1 MFEIKDRFY
10 LDGKP
15 FQIISGAFHYFRT
28 VPEYW
33 RDRLEK
39 LVNLGC
45 NTVETYIPWNLHE
58 PRKGEF
64 HFDGMHDVCRFLDIA
79 TELGL
84 YIILRP
90 SPYICAEW
98 EFGGLPAWLLKDKGM
113 RLRCSYEPYL
123 KAVDEYYSV
132 LLPKVA
138 PYQVTR
144 GGNVILMQV
153 ENEYGYYGNDKAYL
167 SSLVS
172 MMRKYGIDVPL
183 VTSDGPWNKDVF
195 RSGMT
200 DEALPT
206 GNFGSSV
213 KWQFDQME
221 RIIGRD
227 RPLMCMEFWCGWFD
241 AWGEEHHT
249 FDVTANLDQ
258 YREEIRELLTRGNV
272 NFYMFEGGT
281 NFGFYAGRNQG
292 KTTADVTS
300 YDYDAILTEDGRI
313 TPKYTALREMIRE
326 YAPTREVPLTT
337 DIRRISYGRIE
348 CAGSCGLVS
357 QTEGLAPAVS
367 AYPLSM
373 EDLDCYYGYVLYRI
387 RLPEWETLKKIQLED
402 AHDRAIVIYDGK
414 IVFTALENI
423 GDEFEVSSDKA
434 GGVIDILIENIG
446 RENFGT
452 GLESQ
457 RKGILGG
464 VRINDHR
471 HFGYEM
477 YGIDPDSDMLERM
490 DFSHNAE
497 SCLPGFY
504 KFTFSAEETGD
515 TFLDT
520 TGFGKGVAFVN
531 GFDLGRFWDIGPQ
544 KRLYIPAPLLRKG
557 ENTIIL
563 LETDGRASDH
573 ISLESEPMLG

>member
-10 LDGKP
+10 LDSKP

-45 NTVETYIPWNLHE
+45 NTVETYIPWNFHE

-200 DEALPT
+200 DDALPT

-221 RIIGRD
+221 SIIGRD

-326 YAPTREVPLTT
+326 YAPTREIPLTT
-337 DIRRISYGRIE
+337 DIKRISYGRIE
-348 CAGSCGLVS
+348 CTGSCGLVS

-367 AYPLSM
+367 PYPLSM

-490 DFSHNAE
+490 DFSHKAE
-497 SCLPGFY
+497 NCLPSFY

-520 TGFGKGVAFVN
+520 AGFGKGVAFIN
-531 GFDLGRFWDIGPQ
+531 GFNLGRFWDIGPQ